1 MKRATSLFLA
11 FVSLLALSSTAKAQL
26 FRAYVASYG
35 NDTNP
40 CSVAAP
46 CRLVPAALNAVA
58 SGGEIWMLDSA
69 NFNTGTVNITKS
81 VSILSVPGAVGSIVA
96 FAGGPAVTIHTAG
109 VNVALRN
116 VLIANN
122 VVNPGTYGIE
132 MTSGKSLVL
141 EQCVMNGLPQEALH
155 LGGNPMHVYV
165 RDCDIRNGGDVA
177 IRAYDGA
184 MVDVARTKMTENYF
198 GGAVANSLTATGTTQ
213 ITVTDSVISGN
224 PDNPGPGLM
233 AIASTAGGVA
243 KVFAT
248 HVSITNVWYGLVAY
262 SGGTLEIDNSMV
274 TGNRFNVFVSGGTI
288 KSLGNNH
295 ISDGTDSGSLTPLAP
310 R

>member
-1 MKRATSLFLA
+1 MKRVTSLLLA
-11 FVSLLALSSTAKAQL
+11 FVSLFALASVAHAQL

-35 NDTNP
+35 NDANP
-40 CSVAAP
+40 CTVTAP

-58 SGGEIWMLDSA
+58 SAGEIWMLDSA
-69 NFNTGTVNITKS
+69 NFNTGTVNINKS

-96 FAGGPAVTIHTAG
+96 FAGGPAITIATAG
-109 VNVALRN
+109 VDVTLRN
-116 VLIANN
+116 VVIGNN

-141 EQCVMNGLPQEALH
+141 EQCVMNGLPREALH
-155 LGGNPMHVYV
+155 LGGSAMRVYV

-198 GGAVANSLTATGTTQ
+198 GGAIANSLTATGTTL

-233 AIASTAGGVA
+233 ATASTSGGVA

-248 HVSITNVWYGLVAY
+248 RVSITYTWYGLVAY
-262 SGGTLEIDNSMV
+262 SGGTVEIDNSLV
-274 TGNRFNVFVSGGTI
+274 ARNKFNVFVSGGTI

-295 ISDGTDSGSLTPLAP
+295 ISDGTDMGSLTPLAP